1 MVDNIENLFEKLIY
15 HYNEENIKFDAI
27 NICIT
32 YCLFYKEYDIEN
44 ELTEEAIPLCDF
56 ATVCISMFNSF
67 YNEQKHEED
76 PDELLEIHGHDYI
89 VSLSEFKKQLYLR
102 GFDIDELPSFEDLDE
117 EIKSESGIVS
127 RIKIDFSKPMK
138 KVKSMK

>member
-1 MVDNIENLFEKLIY
+1 MF
-15 HYNEENIKFDAI
+15 
-27 NICIT
+27 
-32 YCLFYKEYDIEN
+32 
-44 ELTEEAIPLCDF
+44 
-56 ATVCISMFNSF
+56 ISV